1 LSGWDAPRV
10 TNRVPGLRSA
20 DVTDEIRTFELSF
33 RLESGDGGA
42 DLERSAAVVC
52 ESVAALADVEEVSA
66 RVADQVRA
74 IDPVSVTAVVLSVTA
89 TIKGA
94 AAATKALDDLVN
106 NIKQLARDAGLP
118 QLWIWVGRKRVKA
131 EDVTQDDLKELVA
144 EED

>member
-1 LSGWDAPRV
+1 M
-10 TNRVPGLRSA
+10 TE
-20 DVTDEIRTFELSF
+20 EIRTFELNF
-33 RLESGDGGA
+33 RLETDDGDA

-52 ESVAALADVEEVSA
+52 QSVAALPGVEEARA

-106 NIKQLARDAGLP
+106 NIKRLARDAGLP
-118 QLWIWVGRKRVKA
+118 KLRVWIGRKSVKA
-131 EDVTQDDLKELVA
+131 EDITRDHLKELVA